1 MELVEE
7 LEELKVIEVES
18 KVDNELDGV
27 GVIEELD
34 VLDFLVGELVELV
47 ELGFSVEEVV
57 VGASVEGF
65 LDEDVVGELV
75 VGVSVEEVV
84 VELVVG
90 ASVEGFSDDEVVV
103 ELVVGVSV
111 EEVVVELDVV
121 EELGVSSCQQI
132 SGKSNW
138 PPEPQPKE

>member
-65 LDEDVVGELV
+65 
-75 VGVSVEEVV
+75 
-84 VELVVG
+84 
-90 ASVEGFSDDEVVV
+90 SDDEVVV

-138 PPEPQPKE
+138 PPEPQPNE

>member
-65 LDEDVVGELV
+65 AVED
-75 VGVSVEEVV
+75 VV

-90 ASVEGFSDDEVVV
+90 ASVEGFSDEDVVV

>member
-34 VLDFLVGELVELV
+34 VLDFLVGELDVLDFLVGELVELV
-47 ELGFSVEEVV
+47 ELGFSVEEV
-57 VGASVEGF
+57 
-65 LDEDVVGELV
+65 
-75 VGVSVEEVV
+75 
-84 VELVVG
+84 VVG